1 MLFGLAIPTGEHSF
15 NARLRNAAGSIVCV
29 RGRFSKQADES
40 GRIRLDLY
48 LADARSL
55 WVRQDSQS
63 MMANFVAMME
73 NTDDFIYFKDRN
85 HVFTGASQT
94 LVAITQPAEHWTDLL
109 GKTDYDVFPEA
120 YADIYYR
127 LEKQVFAG
135 QEVAHEVQGFIS
147 NDGRPGWVDNRKY
160 PIRNA
165 QGQIVGLFG
174 VARDITRNIE
184 AEQSEHKVQRALRL
198 LSDCN
203 FAMARA
209 DSETELLS

>member
-1 MLFGLAIPTGEHSF
+1 MKERGAMFGVWFQLQLGDQPVVLAVDEACCSLLGFLPEAFTGGAVSLPERFHRDDADIVEMLFGLAIPTGEHSF

-85 HVFTGASQT
+85 HV
-94 LVAITQPAEHWTDLL
+94 V
-109 GKTDYDVFPEA
+109 
-120 YADIYYR
+120 
-127 LEKQVFAG
+127 
-135 QEVAHEVQGFIS
+135 
-147 NDGRPGWVDNRKY
+147 
-160 PIRNA
+160 
-165 QGQIVGLFG
+165 
-174 VARDITRNIE
+174 
-184 AEQSEHKVQRALRL
+184 
-198 LSDCN
+198 
-203 FAMARA
+203 
-209 DSETELLS
+209 